1 MCMLHVR
8 HGASSYVLFFLEAC
22 ASFPLLVKRKE
33 MCAQGIKCTI
43 KKDKSTDT
51 YLVVHRILRIY
62 SIVFSHK
69 KILYLRLGA
78 FFFRKYCRRNQTDW
92 GSCMHMT
99 WNALVFFFS
108 HVGNEINAFSLCAGK
123 LTSLTASLTYDNIAL
138 LQLLNV
144 IYLSIIFGFLSW
156 NKEVSLQLMSL

>member
-92 GSCMHMT
+92 GWCMHMT
-99 WNALVFFFS
+99 WNSIFLFS
-108 HVGNEINAFSLCAGK
+108 CWKWNQCIVTMRRENSISYGK
-123 LTSLTASLTYDNIAL
+123 LNIW
-138 LQLLNV
+138 QYRIVTIINV
-144 IYLSIIFGFLSW
+144 IYLLIRFVFLSW
-156 NKEVSLQLMSL
+156 NKEVFLQLMSL

>member
-1 MCMLHVR
+1 MH
-8 HGASSYVLFFLEAC
+8 ASCKTWSVFLCLFFLEAC

-108 HVGNEINAFSLCAGK
+108 CVGNDINAFSVCAGK
-123 LTSLTASLTYDNIAL
+123 IASLMASLTYDNIAL

-144 IYLSIIFGFLSW
+144 IYLSIRFVFLS
-156 NKEVSLQLMSL
+156 